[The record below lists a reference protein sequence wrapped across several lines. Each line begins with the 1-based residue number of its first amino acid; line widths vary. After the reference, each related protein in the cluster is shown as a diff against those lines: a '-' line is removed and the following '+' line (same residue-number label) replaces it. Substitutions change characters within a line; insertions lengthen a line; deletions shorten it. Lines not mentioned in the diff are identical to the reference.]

1 MGHPNAARGRDDN
14 GAADTTRSFADIHR
28 DEVGSTHRRPLFD
41 DDPAK
46 LGNAACN
53 EQCSER
59 TGCRSGGGVFPHSN
73 QIEEASVGSAG
84 IPARPAYFARRLSR
98 KRSRRESQPRSA
110 VSDEEGD
117 GAPDTIRTCGLH
129 LRRVALYP
137 AELRAHLTLPSP
149 TDLCRS
155 TDSAIQ
161 LSKPQQARW
170 MATPVIRCA
179 FPEAAYAVLTRKNTG
194 LG

>member
-1 MGHPNAARGRDDN
+1 VGHPNAARGRDDN

-46 LGNAACN
+46 LGNAARN

-117 GAPDTIRTCGLH
+117 GAPEEIRT
-129 LRRVALYP
+129 P
-137 AELRAHLTLPSP
+137 DPQI
-149 TDLCRS
+149 RS
-155 TDSAIQ
+155 LQYLVNRINPKTI
-161 LSKPQQARW
+161 
-170 MATPVIRCA
+170 
-179 FPEAAYAVLTRKNTG
+179 
-194 LG
+194 